1 MFLPK
6 KRVRRVTEI
15 SIDYLRS
22 KGIRGLI
29 LDIDNTLTT
38 HDNPIPSEGVAHWLD
53 LMRENG
59 IKMIVLSNNHGPR
72 VEPFAKILGLD
83 YIAEGKKPLSSGF
96 KRCAA
101 ALELSKEQLCI
112 IGDQIFTDIFGARLA
127 GIYSI
132 LVRPIHPKEEIQIV
146 FKRKLEKIIL
156 HFYKKKRRREKNK

>member
-1 MFLPK
+1 MLFPK

-112 IGDQIFTDIFGARLA
+112 IGDQIFTDVLG
-127 GIYSI
+127 GNWYGCHSI
-132 LVRPIHPKEEIQIV
+132 LVEPIQPESTAFFK
-146 FKRKLEKIIL
+146 FKRFLERIIL
-156 HFYKKKRRREKNK
+156 FFYKEGERG